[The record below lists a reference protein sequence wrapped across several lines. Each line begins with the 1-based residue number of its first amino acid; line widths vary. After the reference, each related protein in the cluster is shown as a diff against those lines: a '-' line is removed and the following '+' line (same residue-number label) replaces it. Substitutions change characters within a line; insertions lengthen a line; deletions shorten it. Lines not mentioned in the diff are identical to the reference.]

1 MLIFYNTLVVAELQ
15 VASLI
20 TDDVVHRV
28 LGHDPIESH
37 GHWEASVWTGQE
49 GDAGTKEQ
57 VLLILYGTNGHTEP
71 IHLNKNTSFNPG
83 SAVKVKVTKRFRA
96 VKPNESKHCMNKKLI

>member
-1 MLIFYNTLVVAELQ
+1 MLIFYNTFVVAELQ

-96 VKPNESKHCMNKKLI
+96 VKP